1 MKNTSR
7 HPRRLL
13 RSVGALLSG
22 FIVVVVL
29 SLGTD
34 QLMRVLGLFPP
45 LDQPMHHSGL
55 LILAFA
61 YRSIYV
67 ILGSYIVAR
76 FAPYAPMHHALVSG
90 LIGLFLSIAG
100 AIAQWNL
107 GSHWYP
113 IAIVLSSLP
122 YAWLGGVLHRRW
134 HGERRDGLASN
145 GMNHHEVA

>member
-1 MKNTSR
+1 M
-7 HPRRLL
+7 
-13 RSVGALLSG
+13 RSAGALLLG

-34 QLMRVLGLFPP
+34 QLMRGLGLFPP
-45 LDQPMHHSGL
+45 LDQPMHASGL
-55 LILAFA
+55 LLLAFV

-67 ILGSYIVAR
+67 IFGSYIVAR

-90 LIGLFLSIAG
+90 LIGLVLSLAG

-113 IAIVLSSLP
+113 IAIVLTALP
-122 YAWLGGVLHRRW
+122 YAWLGAVLHRKW
-134 HGERRDGLASN
+134 HSHAIYDS
-145 GMNHHEVA
+145 